1 MHTIIATASINF
13 ASSWTT
19 FWSSIS
25 GSLGKL
31 PTLLGIIGMLLVVS
45 AILTYLWERRRNG
58 GGGQTK
64 DHSKILWA
72 IIIGAILA
80 APSVVIPAILTIV
93 DFVANVIASG
103 LNI

>member
-1 MHTIIATASINF
+1 VSLIIATASINF

-31 PTLLGIIGMLLVVS
+31 PTLLGIIGMLLVVA
-45 AILTYLWERRRNG
+45 AILTYLWERRRG
-58 GGGQTK
+58 GDGGK
-64 DHSKILWA
+64 GGHSKILWA
-72 IIIGAILA
+72 IIVGAILA

>member
-1 MHTIIATASINF
+1 MPSTIIATSSINF

-31 PTLLGIIGMLLVVS
+31 PTLLGIIGMLLVVA
-45 AILTYLWERRRNG
+45 AILTYLWERRRG
-58 GGGQTK
+58 GGGGGHQ
-64 DHSKILWA
+64 KILWT
-72 IIIGAILA
+72 ILVGAILA

-93 DFVANVIASG
+93 DFIANVIASG

>member
-1 MHTIIATASINF
+1 
-13 ASSWTT
+13 
-19 FWSSIS
+19 
-25 GSLGKL
+25 
-31 PTLLGIIGMLLVVS
+31 MLLVVA
-45 AILTYLWERRRNG
+45 AILTYLWERRRG
-58 GGGQTK
+58 GDGGKGGHT
-64 DHSKILWA
+64 KILWA

>member
-1 MHTIIATASINF
+1 MHTIIATAANINF
-13 ASSWTT
+13 AGSWST
-19 FWSSIS
+19 FYHAIS

-31 PTLLGIIGMLLVVS
+31 TTILGIIGMLLVVA
-45 AILTYLWERRRNG
+45 AILTYLWERRRG
-58 GGGQTK
+58 GGDGK
-64 DHSKILWA
+64 GDHTKILWA
-72 IIIGAILA
+72 IIVGAILA

>member
-1 MHTIIATASINF
+1 MPPSIVAAANVNF
-13 ASSWTT
+13 AGSWRT

-31 PTLLGIIGMLLVVS
+31 PTLLAVIGMLLVV
-45 AILTYLWERRRNG
+45 AAVLTYLWERRRG
-58 GGGQTK
+58 GGGGG
-64 DHSKILWA
+64 HSKILWT
-72 IIIGAILA
+72 ILVGAVFA

-93 DFVANVIASG
+93 DFIANAIASG

>member
-1 MHTIIATASINF
+1 MPSTIIATASINF

-31 PTLLGIIGMLLVVS
+31 PTILGIIGMLLVVS
-45 AILTYLWERRRNG
+45 AILTYLWERRRG
-58 GGGQTK
+58 GGEKG
-64 DHSKILWA
+64 HSKILWT
-72 IIIGAILA
+72 ILIGAILA

-93 DFVANVIASG
+93 DFIANVIASG